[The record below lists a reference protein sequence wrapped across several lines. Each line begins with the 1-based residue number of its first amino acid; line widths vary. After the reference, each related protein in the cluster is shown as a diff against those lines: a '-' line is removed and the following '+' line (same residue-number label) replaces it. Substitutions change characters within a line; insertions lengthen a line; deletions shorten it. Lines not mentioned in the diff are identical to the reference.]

1 MNKAKILF
9 VCIHNS
15 ARSQMAEGIVNHY
28 YGDKFT
34 AESAGFE
41 AGNLNP
47 FAVKAMAGIGIDISE
62 NKTKKVFDYFKEG
75 RFYSYVIT
83 VCDEANAERCPIFPG
98 VKNTLHWSFPD
109 PSSFSGSDEEKL
121 KKITQVRDEIRSKI
135 DSWIKDLP
143 A

>member
-1 MNKAKILF
+1 
-9 VCIHNS
+9 
-15 ARSQMAEGIVNHY
+15 MAEGIVNHF
-28 YGDKFT
+28 YGEEFT

-47 FAVKAMAGIGIDISE
+47 FAVQAMADIGIDISE
-62 NKTKKVFDYFKEG
+62 NSTKKVFDFFKEG

-121 KKITQVRDEIRSKI
+121 KKTIEVRDEIRAKI
-135 DSWIKDLP
+135 DIWINDLS
-143 A
+143 ALS

>member
-1 MNKAKILF
+1 
-9 VCIHNS
+9 
-15 ARSQMAEGIVNHY
+15 MAEGIVNHF
-28 YGDKFT
+28 YGEEFT

-47 FAVKAMAGIGIDISE
+47 FAVKAMADIGIDISE
-62 NKTKKVFDYFKEG
+62 NNTKKVFDFFKEG

-109 PSSFSGSDEEKL
+109 PSSFSGSDDEKL
-121 KKITQVRDEIRSKI
+121 KKTIEVRDEIKAKI
-135 DSWIKDLP
+135 DTWIKDLSVLY
-143 A
+143 